1 MLPAYHG
8 LKWLSTLFQ
17 SVVRSER
24 RLNSGSQ
31 IDYIISTPAADT
43 EKNQLPEVLPMSLI
57 QCTDPCVYQLDGRC
71 TLVRA
76 ASQGQSGRLGCVNFV
91 PRSVPVRG
99 PGPGWTENASQEP

>member
-57 QCTDPCVYQLDGRC
+57 QCTDPCVYQLDGR
-71 TLVRA
+71 
-76 ASQGQSGRLGCVNFV
+76 
-91 PRSVPVRG
+91 
-99 PGPGWTENASQEP
+99 